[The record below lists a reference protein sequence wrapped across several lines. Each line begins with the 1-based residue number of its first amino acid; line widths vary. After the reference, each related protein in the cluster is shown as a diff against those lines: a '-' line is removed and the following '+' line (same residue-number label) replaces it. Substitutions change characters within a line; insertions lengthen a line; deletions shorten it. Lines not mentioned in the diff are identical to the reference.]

1 VSVAPPLLPTG
12 VVRIDGSELPPELA
26 ALLVLLRVRD
36 SLRLPDQ
43 AQVRF
48 ADPQLAHVDD
58 ELLSVGRSIEV
69 LYAAPGASVPD
80 SVFSGRIEAIE
91 LELLSGGAM
100 IGATAYEP
108 AFALH
113 QKRRTQAFQN
123 MTSGDIAEQVI
134 AAAGLTARVG
144 TAPECDTVHPF
155 VLQSEE
161 TDWQLLWRL
170 ADAIGFEVV
179 GDGETVDFRP
189 ADAAPA
195 GSPLALHAGQ
205 ELISFRP
212 RLSASQQVEGVEVR
226 GWDPV
231 RAEAIIASESPSAPA
246 SDPGVQ
252 RSTLAAASGAG
263 TWTIGDRTVV
273 SHEEA
278 NALAASLAS
287 RLADVWVQADGVAV
301 GNPQLRA
308 GCQLQIGGVGS
319 RFGGTYTVTSATH
332 TLSGGRGYET
342 HFSISGRIEPTFA
355 ELVDLAPATSQW
367 GTSVVVGVV
376 TQTDDPEELGRVRVQ
391 YPALGDGAEGWWARI
406 AAPAAGTGRGLLMM
420 PLAGDEVV
428 LAFEQ
433 GDPRRPYVL
442 GSVWNGQAAPGELVH
457 TDGSFALA
465 SDKDIS
471 LQAGGTASLLAKGDA
486 SLTTQGGA
494 SIELGKDGS
503 VTVKGKSIEVQAS
516 ESLTLAA
523 SDSLKI
529 SASGSVQVSA
539 SEVQFG

>member
-1 VSVAPPLLPTG
+1 MSAAPPLLPAG
-12 VVRIDGSELPPELA
+12 IVRIDGCALPVELA

-43 AQVRF
+43 AHLRF

-58 ELLSVGRSIEV
+58 ELLSVGRRVEV
-69 LYAAPGASVPD
+69 LYAAPGSSDPASV
-80 SVFSGRIEAIE
+80 FKGRIEAIE
-91 LELLSGGAM
+91 LELLSGGAL

-108 AFALH
+108 AFVLH

-134 AAAGLTARVG
+134 ATAGLTPRITEASG
-144 TAPECDTVHPF
+144 SASVHPF

-170 ADAIGFEVV
+170 ADAIGYEVV
-179 GDGETVDFRP
+179 GDGDTVDFRP
-189 ADAAPA
+189 AASTSA
-195 GSPLALHAGQ
+195 GSPLVLRAAR

-212 RLSASQQVEGVEVR
+212 RVSASQQVDGVEVR
-226 GWDPV
+226 GWDPAN
-231 RAEAIIASESPSAPA
+231 AETIAASERPLAPA
-246 SDPGVQ
+246 SDPGMQ
-252 RSTLAAASGAG
+252 RSALAVTAGAG
-263 TWTIGDRTVV
+263 TWTIGDRTVL

-278 NALAASLAS
+278 SALATSLAS
-287 RLADVWVQADGVAV
+287 RLADAWVQADGVAV

-308 GCQLQIGGVGS
+308 GCQVQISGVGR
-319 RFGGTYTVTSATH
+319 RFGGAYTVTSAAH

-342 HFSISGRIEPTFA
+342 HFSISGRAAPTFA
-355 ELVDLAPATSQW
+355 DLVDLTPATSQW

-376 TQTDDPEELGRVRVQ
+376 TQTEDPDKLGRVRVQ

-406 AAPAAGTGRGLLMM
+406 AAPAAGAGRGLLMM

-442 GSVWNGQAAPGELVH
+442 GSVWNGRATPGDLVH

-465 SDKDIS
+465 SD
-471 LQAGGTASLLAKGDA
+471 GEA

-503 VTVKGKSIEVQAS
+503 VTIKGTSVTVQAS
-516 ESLTLAA
+516 E
-523 SDSLKI
+523 SLKI

>member
-113 QKRRTQAFQN
+113 QKRRMQAFQN

-134 AAAGLTARVG
+134 AAAGLTARVD

-170 ADAIGFEVV
+170 ADAIGFEVI

-189 ADAAPA
+189 ADAASA

-226 GWDPV
+226 GWDPA
-231 RAEAIIASESPSAPA
+231 RAEAIIASKSPSAPA
-246 SDPGVQ
+246 SDP
-252 RSTLAAASGAG
+252 
-263 TWTIGDRTVV
+263 V

-278 NALAASLAS
+278 GALASSLAS